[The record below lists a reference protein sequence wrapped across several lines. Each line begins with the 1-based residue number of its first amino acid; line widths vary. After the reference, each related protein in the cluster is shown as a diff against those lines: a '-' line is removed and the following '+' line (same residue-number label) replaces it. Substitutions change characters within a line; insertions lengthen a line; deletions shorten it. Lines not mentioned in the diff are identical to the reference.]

1 MQMTETKSDSILLH
15 VHSILRFIPHILLVS
30 SIFIYIV
37 LGVLGRPDLMIKASP
52 VLIPLI
58 ITSLLL
64 IIWKKPFKL
73 CDESGWELN
82 LSQKRLLKLFLISLS
97 LQIIWLAL
105 GNGGLIQL
113 LLQFVL
119 YSVIILQ
126 MLSKRFSSW
135 VIITELIVATSL
147 LILPQLLGP
156 GYYYGDTD
164 LLAHAN
170 LASAI
175 IFSSHLLPVDIA
187 GEYAAFFLY
196 HVLISVSSLFTDL
209 AVNVS
214 LYIVS
219 TIPVICTIP
228 VVYLLAR
235 IFTRSERAS
244 VFAAFFYSLTPMFLY
259 NLQTPAPRVMATAA
273 FFIILYLLF
282 RNWNAHKFA
291 PLILAVCVTLYM
303 TMIHHAQLPLFL
315 VVMIFLCLGSFLYF
329 RKIIAGNYGVLL
341 VFISIPLLYLIYTYL
356 TSLVSII
363 EIRLLDQIDS
373 GAVSSVII
381 SEVGVVDVH
390 SLLIFLSSSVL
401 VILILIG
408 LYMLLTRISFK
419 NRMMILVPL
428 ILVLFVFFVPG
439 VIDIFPTVTQA
450 FQLYRFRLIL
460 IAPFAIIMG
469 FGCIALLNFITEH
482 MSRNKIATS
491 VVAVLCVILVISSAF
506 LGYSRDNEIFYDI
519 DGLTPI
525 ENYFGESDVA
535 MMQNIALF
543 IPSGTSIH
551 TNREYMRYFST
562 NAGMQ
567 AFGQSYYPRY
577 DSMLPI
583 LTEMDANMRDIH
595 YVLFPESRYNRIGL
609 VVIYKRNTEF
619 VEGESKLFTA
629 SPETTII
636 ITSNLKTYNRIYENG
651 DSILYQTN

>member
-1 MQMTETKSDSILLH
+1 M
-15 VHSILRFIPHILLVS
+15 
-30 SIFIYIV
+30 
-37 LGVLGRPDLMIKASP
+37 MIKASP

-58 ITSLLL
+58 ITSILL

-82 LSQKRLLKLFLISLS
+82 FSQKSLLHIFLIALS

-105 GNGGLIQL
+105 GDGGLIRL
-113 LLQFVL
+113 TLQFVM
-119 YSVIILQ
+119 YCIIILQ
-126 MLSKRFSSW
+126 MLTKRFSSW
-135 VIITELIVATSL
+135 VIITELLVTTSL
-147 LILPQLLGP
+147 LILPQLLVS

-164 LLAHAN
+164 LLGHAN

-187 GEYAAFFLY
+187 GQYTAFFLY
-196 HVLISVSSLFTDL
+196 HVLIAVTSLFTGL

-228 VVYLLAR
+228 VVYLLTR
-235 IFTRSERAS
+235 IFTKSERAS

-259 NLQTPAPRVMATAA
+259 NLQIPAPRVMATAA

-282 RNWNAHKFA
+282 KNWGAHKFA

-303 TMIHHAQLPLFL
+303 TMVHHAQLPLFF
-315 VVMIFLCLGSFLYF
+315 VVMAFLCLGSFLYF
-329 RKIIAGNYGVLL
+329 KKIIAGYYGVLI
-341 VFISIPLLYLIYTYL
+341 VFISIPLLYLIYNYL
-356 TSLVSII
+356 TNIVSII

-381 SEVGVVDVH
+381 SEVGVVDLH
-390 SLLIFLSSSVL
+390 SLLILISSSVL
-401 VILILIG
+401 VLLIMMG
-408 LYMLLTRISFK
+408 LYMLLTRISFR
-419 NRMMILVPL
+419 NRMMILAPL
-428 ILVLFVFFVPG
+428 ILVMFVFFVPG
-439 VIDIFPTVTQA
+439 VIDIFPTLTQA

-469 FGCIALLNFITEH
+469 FGCIALLNFITEYT
-482 MSRNKIATS
+482 SRKRISIS

-506 LGYSRDNEIFYDI
+506 LGYSRDNEIFYEV

-525 ENYFGESDVA
+525 ENYFEESDVA
-535 MMQNIALF
+535 LMENVALF
-543 IPSGTSIH
+543 IPSGTSIY

-567 AFGQSYYPRY
+567 EYGQSYYHRPTG
-577 DSMLPI
+577 MLEI
-583 LTEMDANMRDIH
+583 FTKSDADLSNML
-595 YVLFPESRYNRIGL
+595 YVLFPESRYKRLGL
-609 VVIYKRNTEF
+609 TIYIKNSEF
-619 VEGESKLFTA
+619 VEASYQKVTV
-629 SPETTII
+629 SPETTTLL
-636 ITSNLKTYNRIYENG
+636 TSNLKTYNTIYENG
-651 DSILYQTN
+651 DSILYQIN